1 MFAYCV
7 SAAVSRSRFR
17 GASQAP
23 ALRVTSSAHGC
34 GRRTCTS
41 RSRLRSFNRCAARL
55 APRAERSAWS
65 WTSTLEIHPD
75 LENDEIAGWRRRGHR
90 DADARRGARMLSRSL
105 GASAPP
111 RHSLLHGGIHS
122 TVEWNRAVYRHLGV
136 TRFEHHR
143 DPGRV
148 RRGGCERGLILGFGL
163 WRGLMLDRLPVLGQ
177 PAPHALDQLPRI
189 LAFLFRVLEIR
200 QVLEKVP
207 QRLLPQ
213 RAREFLPA
221 SGLSLVAPAERR
233 KRGNPQIGE

>member
-65 WTSTLEIHPD
+65 WTSTLEIRPD

-90 DADARRGARMLSRSL
+90 HADARRGARFCPGRWAL
-105 GASAPP
+105 P
-111 RHSLLHGGIHS
+111 
-122 TVEWNRAVYRHLGV
+122 
-136 TRFEHHR
+136 HHR
-143 DPGRV
+143 DMAPFIPLWNEC
-148 RRGGCERGLILGFGL
+148 RRDFGL
-163 WRGLMLDRLPVLGQ
+163 PGHPYRLRIGTS
-177 PAPHALDQLPRI
+177 ALSGTEITEI
-189 LAFLFRVLEIR
+189 LAGYDE
-200 QVLEKVP
+200 E
-207 QRLLPQ
+207 
-213 RAREFLPA
+213 AA
-221 SGLSLVAPAERR
+221 NGS
-233 KRGNPQIGE
+233 